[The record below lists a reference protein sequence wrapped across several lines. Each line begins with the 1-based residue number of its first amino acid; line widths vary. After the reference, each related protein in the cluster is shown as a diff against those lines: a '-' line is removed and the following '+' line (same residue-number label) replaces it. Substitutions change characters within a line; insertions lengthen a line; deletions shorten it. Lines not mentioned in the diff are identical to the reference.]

1 MALGDSITS
10 GVGLAD
16 MKYNIAQIG
25 YDLQPNFEG
34 YPSQC
39 YTALVGKGLGWTAS
53 TRSIW
58 ACPA

>member
-1 MALGDSITS
+1 MCIRDR
-10 GVGLAD
+10 
-16 MKYNIAQIG
+16 YNIAQIG

-39 YTALVGKGLGWTAS
+39 YTALVGKGLGLDRQHAIN
-53 TRSIW
+53 R